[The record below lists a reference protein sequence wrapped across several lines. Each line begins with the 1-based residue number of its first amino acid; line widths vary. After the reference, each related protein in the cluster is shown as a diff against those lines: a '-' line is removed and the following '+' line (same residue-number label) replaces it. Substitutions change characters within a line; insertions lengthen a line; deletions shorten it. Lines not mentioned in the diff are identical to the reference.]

1 MISEKHSQAARANG
15 ARSRGPVTPEGKA
28 ISARNATRHGMLA
41 QFVVLPNEDETVFR
55 QLFDMLIERFSPVDD
70 IELSAIEEM
79 AAAHWRCRRVIAIEY
94 TILNTALAAC
104 SGKVTFADTAAIF
117 TDPAHLPTL
126 TQLQRYETRVQ
137 NIYQRALRTL
147 VLLRKL
153 PKQAPATVA
162 EPEAQPNAQPVAPVP
177 NEPSVANVCNTEDL
191 PPTPPE
197 EPEEPESPVEPPLEP
212 IGTTVT
218 LSRGRFGAFDVLTV
232 P

>member
-79 AAAHWRCRRVIAIEY
+79 AAAHWRSRRVMAIEH
-94 TILNTALAAC
+94 TLLKTALATRPA
-104 SGKVTFADTAAIF
+104 GPPLADTTAVF
-117 TDPAHLPTL
+117 TSPEHLPTL
-126 TQLQRYETRVQ
+126 TLLQRYETRVQ
-137 NIYQRALRTL
+137 TIYQRALRTL
-147 VLLRKL
+147 ALLRKL
-153 PKQAPATVA
+153 PKQAVA
-162 EPEAQPNAQPVAPVP
+162 EPAESEVEPVAPVP
-177 NEPSVANVCNTEDL
+177 NEPSTTNVCNTEDL
-191 PPTPPE
+191 PITPPE
-197 EPEEPESPVEPPLEP
+197 EPESPFESSLEP

-218 LSRGRFGAFDVLTV
+218 LTRGRSGVFDVISV